1 MKEKIERCQNI
12 LTEHYLVVLLFLSVV
27 GLVLT
32 GAGNRR
38 LVGLAGCVLCVVAF
52 TKGPVKVDLW
62 GLVPLLIYMAFN
74 AFSSLC
80 IYGDVFN
87 GFFNTQI
94 LYPVL
99 YVVLAY
105 LTDGEKLW
113 LRRLCVLW
121 AGFVSAVGILQFVF
135 SSLAGNVSRL
145 ETFLGN
151 PNALASFLM
160 VGWFAAV
167 SNAPDEQESGLLAA
181 VLRRVEPLILAAL
194 TLTLCMGSFLS
205 TIVGFLVLL
214 GQKKRSCAWGELFSY
229 AFRMTGRIILAVG
242 AGFLLYFAVSLTGT
256 RWLCALILLY
266 LLALALLWPM
276 VDRFLRVYRW
286 VGPVV
291 TSTALL
297 MAVPVLLLRTNSIAT
312 FTERLQMMQ
321 NGLEYF
327 FYNPLFG
334 LGPYQWRYYDMA
346 DGGLYFN
353 TWYIHNT
360 LIHIGVELGLVAFA
374 MSIIFIIRRYRKGG
388 DELPGFTAFVSH
400 NMFDVSFFYVNI
412 TAIALFTTVNPG
424 DRGRTLSRPAAGLFF
439 TVFFAI
445 LLCTGFHD
453 TFYGL

>member
-32 GAGNRR
+32 GSGSRR
-38 LVGLAGCVLCVVAF
+38 LIGLIGCVLCAVAF
-52 TKGPVKVDLW
+52 TKGVVKIDLW
-62 GLVPLLIYMAFN
+62 GLVPMLIYMAFV
-74 AFSSLC
+74 AFSSLRVD
-80 IYGDVFN
+80 GNVFN
-87 GFFNTQI
+87 GFFNSQI

-160 VGWFAAV
+160 VGWFAV
-167 SNAPDEQESGLLAA
+167 ISNEPDQEEKGLVAA
-181 VLRRVEPLILAAL
+181 ILRRIEPLILAAL
-194 TLTLCMGSFLS
+194 ILTLCMGGFLS
-205 TIVGFLVLL
+205 MIVGFLVLL
-214 GQKKRSCAWGELFSY
+214 CQKKCSCTWRELFSY

-242 AGFLLYFAVSLTGT
+242 AGFLLYFAMSLTGT

-297 MAVPVLLLRTNSIAT
+297 MAVPVLLLRTNSTAT
-312 FTERLQMMQ
+312 FTERLQMME
-321 NGLEYF
+321 NGLGYF
-327 FYNPLFG
+327 FHDPLLG
-334 LGPYQWRYYDMA
+334 LGPYQWRFYDMA

-360 LIHIGVELGLVAFA
+360 LIHIGVEVGLIA
-374 MSIIFIIRRYRKGG
+374 MATLVIMIYRRYQKGG
-388 DELPGFTAFVSH
+388 NELPGFTAFLFH
-400 NMFDVSFFYVNI
+400 NMLDVSFFYVGI
-412 TAIALFTTVNPG
+412 TAMTLFTTTNPNE
-424 DRGRTLSRPAAGLFF
+424 RGRILSRHVTGALFAAMFL
-439 TVFFAI
+439 I
-445 LLCTGFHD
+445 LICTGFHD
-453 TFYGL
+453 AFSGI

>member
-32 GAGNRR
+32 GSGSRR
-38 LVGLAGCVLCVVAF
+38 LVGLIGCILCVVAF
-52 TKGPVKVDLW
+52 TKGAVKIDPW
-62 GLVPLLIYMAFN
+62 GLVPMLIYMAFV
-74 AFSSLC
+74 AFSSLRVD
-80 IYGDVFN
+80 GNVFN
-87 GFFNTQI
+87 GFFNSQI

-105 LTDGEKLW
+105 LTDDEKLW

-121 AGFVSAVGILQFVF
+121 FTFVSIVGIMQFVL
-135 SSLAGNVSRL
+135 LALKGNVTRL
-145 ETFLGN
+145 NAFFGN

-160 VGWFAAV
+160 IGWFAAV
-167 SNAPDEQESGLLAA
+167 NNAPDEQESGLLAA

-214 GQKKRSCAWGELFSY
+214 GQKKRSCTWGELFSY

-242 AGFLLYFAVSLTGT
+242 AGFLLYFAMSLTGT
-256 RWLCALILLY
+256 RWLCAPILLY
-266 LLALALLWPM
+266 LLFLALFWPM

-312 FTERLQMMQ
+312 FTERLQMME
-321 NGLEYF
+321 NGLGYF
-327 FYNPLFG
+327 FHDPLLG
-334 LGPYQWRYYDMA
+334 LGPYQWRFYDMA

-360 LIHIGVELGLVAFA
+360 LIHIGVEFGLVAFA
-374 MSIIFIIRRYRKGG
+374 MAVFLLVRRCRKGG
-388 DELPGFTAFVSH
+388 SGLPGFTAFLAH
-400 NMFDVSFFYVNI
+400 NMLDISYFYPGI
-412 TAIALFTTVNPG
+412 AAIALFTTVNPG

-439 TVFFAI
+439 AVFFAI

>member
-27 GLVLT
+27 GLVLAAS
-32 GAGNRR
+32 GSRYMI
-38 LVGLAGCVLCVVAF
+38 GLIGCILCVVAF
-52 TKGPVKVDLW
+52 TKGAVKVDLW
-62 GLVPLLIYMAFN
+62 SLVPMLIYMAFT
-74 AFSSLC
+74 ALSSLRVD
-80 IYGDVFN
+80 GDVFN
-87 GFFNTQI
+87 GLFNTQI

-99 YVVLAY
+99 YVALAY
-105 LTDGEKLW
+105 LTDAEKLW

-121 AGFVSAVGILQFVF
+121 FSFVSVLGIFQFVF
-135 SSLAGNVSRL
+135 ASLAGNVSRL

-151 PNALASFLM
+151 PNALGSFLM

-167 SNAPDEQESGLLAA
+167 SNAPDERETGLLAA
-181 VLRRVEPLILAAL
+181 VLRRAEPLILAAL
-194 TLTLCMGSFLS
+194 TLTLSMGSFLS

-214 GQKKRSCAWGELFSY
+214 GQKKRSCRWGELFSY
-229 AFRMTGRIILAVG
+229 AFRTTGRIILAVG
-242 AGFLLYFAVSLTGT
+242 AGFLLYFAMSLTGT

-266 LLALALLWPM
+266 LLALTLLWPM

-312 FTERLQMMQ
+312 FTERLQMMR
-321 NGLEYF
+321 NGLGYF
-327 FYNPLFG
+327 FHDPLFG
-334 LGPYQWRYYDMA
+334 LGPFQWRFYNLA
-346 DGGLYFN
+346 DGDMYFN
-353 TWYIHNT
+353 SWYIHNT
-360 LIHIGVELGLVAFA
+360 LIHIGVEFGLIAFA
-374 MSIIFIIRRYRKGG
+374 MAVFLLVRRYQKGG
-388 DELPGFTAFVSH
+388 SGLPGFTAFLAH
-400 NMFDVSFFYVNI
+400 NMLDIAYFYPGI
-412 TAIALFTTVNPG
+412 AAIALFTTVDPG

-439 TVFFAI
+439 AVFFAI

>member
-12 LTEHYLVVLLFLSVV
+12 LTEHYLVVLLFLTVA
-27 GLVLT
+27 GLTMAET
-32 GAGNRR
+32 GSYR
-38 LVGLAGCVLCVVAF
+38 LVGLFGCILCAVAF

-62 GLVPLLIYMAFN
+62 GLAPMLIYLEFN
-74 AFSSLC
+74 AFSSLH
-80 IYGDVFN
+80 IYGSVFN
-87 GFFNTQI
+87 GYFNTQI
-94 LYPVL
+94 LHPVL
-99 YVVLAY
+99 YIVLAY
-105 LTDGEKLW
+105 LTDSEKLW

-121 AGFVSAVGILQFVF
+121 FTFVSIVGIMQFVLL
-135 SSLAGNVSRL
+135 SLKGNVTRL

-151 PNALASFLM
+151 PNALGSFLM

-214 GQKKRSCAWGELFSY
+214 GQKKRSCTWGELFSY

-242 AGFLLYFAVSLTGT
+242 AGFLLYFAMSLTGT

-276 VDRFLRVYRW
+276 ADRFLRVYRW

-297 MAVPVLLLRTNSIAT
+297 MAVPVLLLRANSIAT
-312 FTERLQMMQ
+312 FTERLQMMR
-321 NGLEYF
+321 NGLGYF
-327 FYNPLFG
+327 FHDPLLG
-334 LGPYQWRYYDMA
+334 LGPFQWRYYNMA
-346 DGGLYFN
+346 DGDLYFN
-353 TWYIHNT
+353 SWHLHNT
-360 LIHIGVELGLVAFA
+360 LIHIGVEFGLVAFA
-374 MSIIFIIRRYRKGG
+374 MAVLLIVRRYQKGG
-388 DELPGFTAFVSH
+388 SELPGFTAFLAH
-400 NMFDVSFFYVNI
+400 NMLDTSYFYAGI
-412 TAIALFTTVNPG
+412 TAIVLFTTVNPG

-439 TVFFAI
+439 AVFFAI